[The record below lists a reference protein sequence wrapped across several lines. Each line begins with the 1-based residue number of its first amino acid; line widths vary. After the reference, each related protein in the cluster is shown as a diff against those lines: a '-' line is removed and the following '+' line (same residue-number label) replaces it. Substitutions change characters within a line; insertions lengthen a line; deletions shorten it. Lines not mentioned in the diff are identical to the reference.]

1 MIHSRVYFEDLY
13 RHNSD
18 PWGYDFHWYEARKR
32 QICLALLTKPRYPKS
47 VRSRLFKWTFKFSF
61 GAKS

>member
-32 QICLALLTKPRYPKS
+32 QICLALLTKPATQKCW
-47 VRSRLFKWTFKFSF
+47 KW
-61 GAKS
+61 AVQMDI